1 MRTLGKIIMFLSS
14 YAPLYIFII
23 TLNFNLSEIKNS
35 LYKLSDIS
43 LINQN
48 DVILYI
54 MILLVIVPNVIL
66 KKMLND
72 TKEYSE
78 TIKVINIEEADDKI
92 LDYILAYIVTFMT
105 TNYVDFKNSDSKII
119 FTGLLIQVL
128 LGYLYCRAN
137 MFYINP
143 VLNIIYG
150 YHIFVA
156 NTENKTI
163 IILSKKQE
171 NVLELKK
178 EIYESSYK
186 RIKLN
191 CFSNGIYIYK

>member
-119 FTGLLIQVL
+119 LTGLLIQVL

-156 NTENKTI
+156 NTENKTV

-171 NVLELKK
+171 DVLGLKK

-186 RIKLN
+186 MIKLN
-191 CFSNGIYIYK
+191 CFSHGIYIYK